1 MQRDWIYVF
10 SGGLQQRVFLL
21 LVDRLLEGLE
31 LRVER
36 VESLGDLTHAGLLNR
51 EAMLYF
57 LRLYCLLGLA

>member
-1 MQRDWIYVF
+1 MQRDWINVF
-10 SGGLQQRVFLL
+10 SGGLKQRVFLL

-36 VESLGDLTHAGLLNR
+36 VESLGDLTHARLLNR
-51 EAMLYF
+51 EAVLYF

>member
-1 MQRDWIYVF
+1 VQRDWINVF

-36 VESLGDLTHAGLLNR
+36 VESLGDLTHARLLNR
-51 EAMLYF
+51 EAVLYF

>member
-10 SGGLQQRVFLL
+10 SGGLQQQVFLL

-36 VESLGDLTHAGLLNR
+36 VESLGNLTHAGLLNC
-51 EAMLYF
+51 EPVLYF

>member
-51 EAMLYF
+51 
-57 LRLYCLLGLA
+57 

>member
-31 LRVER
+31 LCVER

-51 EAMLYF
+51 EAVLYF